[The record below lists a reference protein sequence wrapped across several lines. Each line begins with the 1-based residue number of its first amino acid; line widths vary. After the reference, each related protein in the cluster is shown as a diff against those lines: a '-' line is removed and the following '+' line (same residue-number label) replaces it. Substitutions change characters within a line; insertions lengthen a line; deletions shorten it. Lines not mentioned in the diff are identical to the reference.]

1 MCLAA
6 YKYSL
11 FIIYL
16 SVLLYKSGLSSRGVV
31 EVLGYIG
38 DFMGI
43 KIGTPSYG
51 IVRIWVQK
59 VGLYLLKMGGQEGK
73 KDDKW
78 SVIVD
83 ESYTLGKSR
92 LMLVLGINLTRLETG
107 RALKVTD
114 VVPLMI
120 RSRDSWLS
128 EDVSDV
134 LSEAI
139 KKVKGKVLYVTSDN
153 GGNLVKAYGQKGI
166 HHIPDWSHYSAN
178 ILENCYKLEAD
189 FKFFNEQM
197 GNFKKKRKQS
207 DYGRFTPPSL
217 SMKVRFMNYIPFLEW
232 ANLMLK
238 HFKRIP
244 EPIVPELQFLKDNKV
259 FILELTDLFYNANAI
274 GISLKNEGINLKT
287 QKEAVR
293 TLDDLVQ
300 KYPNNSR
307 VMQYSTGIK
316 SYFDQTIP
324 VFTNVTSKEKSS
336 THFSKSLIA
345 SSDVIESIFGKLKHR
360 MPNDLKKEFSLLTLI
375 IPLFCRKITLSDVYS
390 AMSTISIKDLD
401 QWKRE
406 NLKSAKVVFFRK
418 AFEKTVKNGGIKFK
432 TA

>member
-1 MCLAA
+1 V
-6 YKYSL
+6 

-16 SVLLYKSGLSSRGVV
+16 STLLYKSGLSSRGVV

-38 DFMGI
+38 DFMGV
-43 KIGTPSYG
+43 KLNKPSYG
-51 IVRIWVQK
+51 TVRIWVQK
-59 VGLYLLKMGGQEGK
+59 VGLYLLKIGGREGT

-78 SVIVD
+78 SIIID

-107 RALKVTD
+107 RALKMTD
-114 VVPLMI
+114 VVPLVI

-134 LSEAI
+134 LSMAL
-139 KKVKGKVLYVTSDN
+139 KKVRGKVLYVTSDN

-166 HHIPDWSHYSAN
+166 SHVPDWSHYSAN
-178 ILENCYKLEAD
+178 ILENCYKSEAD

-217 SMKVRFMNYIPFLEW
+217 SMKVRFMNYIPFIEW

-238 HFKRIP
+238 HFKHIP
-244 EPIVPELQFLKDNKV
+244 KPILPELQFLKENEKFV
-259 FILELTDLFYNANAI
+259 LEMTDLFYNANTI
-274 GISLKNEGINLKT
+274 GIMLKNKGINQQT
-287 QKEAVR
+287 QKESIR
-293 TLDDLVQ
+293 TLNDLAK
-300 KYPNNSR
+300 KYPDNSR
-307 VMQYSTGIK
+307 VMKYCEGIT

-324 VFTNVTSKEKSS
+324 VFITATSSP
-336 THFSKSLIA
+336 HFSKALIA

-360 MPNDLKKEFSLLTLI
+360 MPNDLKREFSLLTLI

-390 AMSTISIKDLD
+390 AMSTISIADLD
-401 QWKRE
+401 QWKRA

-418 AFEKTVKNGGIKFK
+418 AFDRPFKNGGKK
-432 TA
+432 NCAA